1 MSNRSP
7 DEARMPSQHSLNP
20 VLETEFE
27 AELEQ
32 QWYTLEE
39 KARNQ
44 MFDENSPE
52 EEHKHGTE
60 GTVNPFRKF
69 KDKEMLTQ
77 QVANNLDVKR
87 VKYNKQQSTSDEKM
101 SPEDVDQK
109 QSQAQN
115 ASATPFAPHSNNKES
130 LR

>member
-7 DEARMPSQHSLNP
+7 EEARMPSQHSLNP
-20 VLETEFE
+20 VIETEFE
-27 AELEQ
+27 TELEQ
-32 QWYTLEE
+32 QSYTLEE

-52 EEHKHGTE
+52 EEHKQGTE

-101 SPEDVDQK
+101 SPEDDYQK
-109 QSQAQN
+109 PSQAQN
-115 ASATPFAPHSNNKES
+115 TSTTPFAPHANKES

>member
-1 MSNRSP
+1 
-7 DEARMPSQHSLNP
+7 MPSQHSLNP

-44 MFDENSPE
+44 MFDKSSPE
-52 EEHKHGTE
+52 EEYKHGIE

-69 KDKEMLTQ
+69 KDKEMLIQ

-101 SPEDVDQK
+101 SPEDDYQK
-109 QSQAQN
+109 PSQAQN
-115 ASATPFAPHSNNKES
+115 TSATPFPHNNSNKES